1 MQMFSVHRLVN
12 TPMKVKSLSKSIGLW
27 CAFWGRAVSLVT
39 EADERETGACLLPLH
54 GLNHEPLQPRAFST
68 P

>member
-1 MQMFSVHRLVN
+1 MQIFSVHRLVN

-27 CAFWGRAVSLVT
+27 CAFWGRAVSLFT

-54 GLNHEPLQPRAFST
+54 GLNHEPLQLRAFST